1 MADEPAPGRRAFR
14 VFTSVGFPQWL
25 ASEEISIAL
34 STYQLG
40 KLFLVGVQQSGK
52 LGVFERTFNRCMGL
66 CATGDELWLAAA
78 YQIWRL
84 SKRTLSLQDRNAG
97 FDRLYVPSQ
106 EWITG
111 DVDAHDLGL
120 DEAGMP
126 IFVNTRF
133 SCLATVSTT
142 ASFDPIWRPPFI
154 TRLAAEDRCHLNGM
168 AIGPNG
174 PEFVTACAETD
185 AASQWREYRERGGCV
200 IDVASGETVVGG
212 LSMPH
217 SPRLHRERLW
227 LLDSGNG
234 YLGVVDP
241 QRGTFQRV
249 AFCPGYARGLT
260 FHGDYALIGLSKPRQ
275 RTFAGLPLDDA
286 LRQHNAE
293 PLCGLQVVDL
303 RSGETVQWLR
313 IEGRAEELYD
323 VAVIPG
329 VRRAKAIGLKND
341 DVRTNVWVREGD
353 RLIRWSAKERAAP
366 DAEQ

>member
-1 MADEPAPGRRAFR
+1 M
-14 VFTSVGFPQWL
+14 
-25 ASEEISIAL
+25 
-34 STYQLG
+34 
-40 KLFLVGVQQSGK
+40 
-52 LGVFERTFNRCMGL
+52 
-66 CATGDELWLAAA
+66 
-78 YQIWRL
+78 
-84 SKRTLSLQDRNAG
+84 
-97 FDRLYVPSQ
+97 
-106 EWITG
+106 
-111 DVDAHDLGL
+111 
-120 DEAGMP
+120 
-126 IFVNTRF
+126 
-133 SCLATVSTT
+133 
-142 ASFDPIWRPPFI
+142 
-154 TRLAAEDRCHLNGM
+154 
-168 AIGPNG
+168 
-174 PEFVTACAETD
+174 
-185 AASQWREYRERGGCV
+185 